1 MLIPTFP
8 ASVRILCLQVSVD
21 VRPRQWGDQA
31 FPQLVLINQRFPRRV
46 MPVFFQPPEGTKEH
60 ELARRAEE
68 KQKAR
73 KRKFN
78 DEQISIL
85 KNPNIAHMG
94 PSSSGIQLENFVIIY
109 KMNENP
115 ISVLGT
121 SAMFCK
127 MAVDFFFE
135 EIPSEKPN
143 AVDNWVCTAF
153 IEGEAVAD
161 GRGVKKTLKHR
172 VANSALECL
181 GKICYTVLMNDGM
194 RSVNQNNIM
203 SRRDVKT
210 SGEQSAEE
218 ARLGEDNVG
227 NRMLQMMG
235 WREGQGLGNTD
246 SIVDP
251 VKVNIDPGVFI

>member
-8 ASVRILCLQVSVD
+8 ASVMILEKLTLFLQVSVD

-31 FPQLVLINQRFPRRV
+31 FPQLVLINQRVPRRV
-46 MPVFFQPPEGTKEH
+46 MPVFFQPPEGTREH
-60 ELARRAEE
+60 EVARRTEE

-73 KRKFN
+73 KRKLN
-78 DEQISIL
+78 EEQITIV

-94 PSSSGIQLENFVIIY
+94 PSSSGIKLENFVIIY

-115 ISVLGT
+115 VSVLGT
-121 SAMFCK
+121 SATFCK
-127 MAVDFFFE
+127 MAVDFYFE
-135 EIPSEKPN
+135 ELRSHKN

-153 IEGEAVAD
+153 IEGQAVAD

-172 VANSALECL
+172 VATSALECL
-181 GKICYTVLMNDGM
+181 GKICYTVRMNDGM

-210 SGEQSAEE
+210 SGAGEHSAEE

-235 WREGQGLGNTD
+235 WREGEGLGSGD

-251 VKVNIDPGVFI
+251 IKVNI

>member
-1 MLIPTFP
+1 MIT
-8 ASVRILCLQVSVD
+8 LCSQVSVD
-21 VRPRQWGDQA
+21 VRPRQWGNLA
-31 FPQLVLINQRFPRRV
+31 FPQLVLINQRVPRRV

-60 ELARRAEE
+60 EVARRAEE
-68 KQKAR
+68 CQKAR
-73 KRKFN
+73 KRKYN
-78 DEQISIL
+78 DEQIANM

-94 PSSSGIQLENFVIIY
+94 PSARGIKLENFVIIH

-121 SAMFCK
+121 SATFCR
-127 MAVDFFFE
+127 MAVDFYFE
-135 EIPSEKPN
+135 EIRCERN

-153 IEGEAVAD
+153 IEGQAVAD

-172 VANSALECL
+172 VAISALECL
-181 GKICYTVLMNDGM
+181 GKICYTVRMNDGM

-210 SGEQSAEE
+210 SGEQSGEE
-218 ARLGEDNVG
+218 LRLGEDNVG

-235 WREGQGLGNTD
+235 WREGEGLGNVD

-251 VKVNIDPGVFI
+251 IKVNLEPPSVNRLKIKDFYS

>member
-1 MLIPTFP
+1 M
-8 ASVRILCLQVSVD
+8 
-21 VRPRQWGDQA
+21 RPRQWGDQA
-31 FPQLVLINQRFPRRV
+31 FPQLVLINQRVPRRV
-46 MPVFFQPPEGTKEH
+46 MPVFFQPPEGTREH
-60 ELARRAEE
+60 EVARRAEE
-68 KQKAR
+68 RQKAR

-78 DEQISIL
+78 EEQISIL

-121 SAMFCK
+121 SASFCK
-127 MAVDFFFE
+127 MAVDFYFE
-135 EIPSEKPN
+135 EIRSSQPN

-172 VANSALECL
+172 VASSALECL

-203 SRRDVKT
+203 SRRDVKS
-210 SGEQSAEE
+210 SGESAEE
-218 ARLGEDNVG
+218 TRLGEDNVG

-235 WREGQGLGNTD
+235 WREGEGLGNVD

-251 VKVNIDPGVFI
+251 VKVNTEPGQGCQRTDIKDIFS